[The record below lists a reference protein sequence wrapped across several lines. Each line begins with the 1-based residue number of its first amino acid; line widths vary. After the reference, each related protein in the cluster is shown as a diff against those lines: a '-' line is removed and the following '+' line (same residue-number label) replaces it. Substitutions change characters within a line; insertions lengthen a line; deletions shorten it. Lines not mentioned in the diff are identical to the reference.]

1 MKKSAEQSII
11 DFLRANPS
19 RFAAAELQ
27 RMSFANKNGTL
38 ANPKAIS
45 RRLQE
50 NAEEGGM
57 LEVTYDEHNN
67 AWYQIKQ
74 GFEKPKKLVI
84 DESKPPVWDEEQRRW
99 KPQFALV

>member
-1 MKKSAEQSII
+1 MKRSAEQSII

-27 RMSFANKNGTL
+27 RMRFLNKNGMI
-38 ANPKAIS
+38 ASPKAIS

-57 LEVTYDEHNN
+57 LQVTYDEHNN
-67 AWYQIKQ
+67 AYYQIKS
-74 GFEKPKKLVI
+74 GFEKKLVVYMVRHPSEDRMI
-84 DESKPPVWDEEQRRW
+84 STEEYA
-99 KPQFALV
+99 KL